1 MQWLP
6 LIVVLPALC
15 FLGAYG
21 IQKRKRWAWY
31 AGWVVAFFAAGG
43 VAYYTMAILFNAE
56 TTQQFVCGIIF
67 TAGGAALWTFW
78 AVWWATHR
86 DEFLRKRAELLSKE

>member
-6 LIVVLPALC
+6 VIIVLPTLC

-21 IQKRKRWAWY
+21 IQKRKPWAWY
-31 AGWVVAFFAAGG
+31 GGWVVGFFVAGA
-43 VAYYTMAILFNAE
+43 VAYLAMAVLFNAE
-56 TTQQFVCGIIF
+56 TTQQLVGGIIF
-67 TAGGAALWTFW
+67 AAGGAALWTFW

-86 DEFLRKRAELLSKE
+86 DEFLRKR

>member
-6 LIVVLPALC
+6 FIIVLPALC

-21 IQKRKRWAWY
+21 IQKRTRWAWY
-31 AGWVVAFFAAGG
+31 AGWVVSFFAAGS
-43 VAYYTMAILFNAE
+43 VAYYTLAMLFNAE
-56 TTQQFVCGIIF
+56 TMQQIVYGIIF

-78 AVWWATHR
+78 AAWWASHK
-86 DEFLRKRAELLSKE
+86 DEFIRK